1 MDYKLSLNVQ
11 CPLELLE
18 VCPSYKQTPLVEISV
33 LNNIR
38 LFVKDETSRMGL
50 GSFKALGGIYAVAKF
65 LLEQWQEEN
74 GSQLPVQRLTDPQVR
89 SWSNKFTFVC
99 ASAGNHGIAV
109 AKGAELFN
117 ANCRV
122 HIARSVPASFSEKL
136 TTLGAAVIR
145 SGETYEESMVAA
157 MNDNSKG
164 EVLLADSSW
173 PGYYHLPML
182 VMEGYTVI
190 AEEMRQVFLRADN
203 WPTHVFLQA
212 GVGGLAASMAFEI
225 RKNWK
230 QQPRIIVVEPNA
242 APCLFESHKLGR
254 ATSVSGPISSMG
266 RLDCKEPSLI
276 AFKLLNELADD
287 FVCVSDD
294 DANTAANF
302 LVQNKVAT
310 TPSGAAGLAAIF
322 SNAKLNIAIPD
333 HSACLV
339 IATEGSV

>member
-1 MDYKLSLNVQ
+1 MDYQLSLNVR
-11 CPLELLE
+11 CALDLLE
-18 VCPSYKQTPLVEISV
+18 ICPAYTQTPIVEISP

-38 LFVKDETSRMGL
+38 LLIKDETNRMGL

-65 LLEQWQEEN
+65 LLEQWEKEN
-74 GSQLPVQRLTDPQVR
+74 GSQLPAGRLTDPEIR

-117 ANCRV
+117 ANSRV
-122 HIARSVPASFSEKL
+122 HIAHPVPASFAQRL
-136 TTLGAAVIR
+136 ATLGAVVIR

-157 MNDNSKG
+157 MNDNSNG
-164 EVLLADSSW
+164 ETLLADSSW

-190 AEEMRQVFLRADN
+190 AEEMRQVFLHEDN

-212 GVGGLAASMAFEI
+212 GVGGLAASMAYEI

-230 QQPRIIVVEPNA
+230 QQPSIVVVEPLA
-242 APCLFESHKLGR
+242 APCLFESYKRGR
-254 ATSVSGPISSMG
+254 VTTVSGPISSMG

-276 AFKLLNELADD
+276 AFKLLKELAND
-287 FVCVSDD
+287 FVCVSDE
-294 DANTAANF
+294 DALAAADF
-302 LVQNKVAT
+302 LAQNKLAT
-310 TPSGAAGLAAIF
+310 TASGAAGLAAIL
-322 SNAKLNIAIPD
+322 SNAKLDITIPD
-333 HSACLV
+333 NSTCLV
-339 IATEGSV
+339 IATEGSS

>member
-1 MDYKLSLNVQ
+1 
-11 CPLELLE
+11 
-18 VCPSYKQTPLVEISV
+18 
-33 LNNIR
+33 
-38 LFVKDETSRMGL
+38 MGL
-50 GSFKALGGIYAVAKF
+50 GSFKALGGIYAVAKY

-74 GSQLPVQRLTDPQVR
+74 GSQLPVRQLIDPQVR

-122 HIARSVPASFSEKL
+122 HIAHSVPTSFFQKL
-136 TTLGAAVIR
+136 TTLGAVVIR
-145 SGETYEESMVAA
+145 SGETYEDSTVAA
-157 MNDNSKG
+157 LNDNLNA

-173 PGYYHLPML
+173 SGYYHLPML

-190 AEEMRQVFLRADN
+190 AEEMRQVFLREDN

-212 GVGGLAASMAFEI
+212 GVGGLAASMTFEI
-225 RKNWK
+225 RKNWIK
-230 QQPRIIVVEPNA
+230 QPRIIVVEPNA

-302 LVQNKVAT
+302 LAQNKVAT
-310 TPSGAAGLAAIF
+310 TPSGAAGLAAIL
-322 SNAKLNIAIPD
+322 SSAKLNIPE
-333 HSACLV
+333 HSTCLV
-339 IATEGSV
+339 IATEGGV

>member
-18 VCPSYKQTPLVEISV
+18 VCPSYKQTPLLEISP

-38 LFVKDETSRMGL
+38 LFVKDETKRMGL
-50 GSFKALGGIYAVAKF
+50 GSFKALGGIYAVAKY

-74 GSQLPVQRLTDPQVR
+74 GSQLPVRQLIDPQVR

-122 HIARSVPASFSEKL
+122 HIAHSVPTSFFQKL
-136 TTLGAAVIR
+136 TTLGAVVIR
-145 SGETYEESMVAA
+145 SGETYEDSMVAA
-157 MNDNSKG
+157 LNDNLNA

-173 PGYYHLPML
+173 AGYYHLPML

-190 AEEMRQVFLRADN
+190 AEEMRQVFLREDN

-212 GVGGLAASMAFEI
+212 GVGGLAASMTFEI
-225 RKNWK
+225 RKNWIK
-230 QQPRIIVVEPNA
+230 QPRIIVVEPNA

-302 LVQNKVAT
+302 LAQNKVAT
-310 TPSGAAGLAAIF
+310 TPSGAAGLAAIL
-322 SNAKLNIAIPD
+322 SSAKLNIPE
-333 HSACLV
+333 HSTCLV
-339 IATEGSV
+339 IATEGGV

>member
-1 MDYKLSLNVQ
+1 MDYQLSLNVR
-11 CPLELLE
+11 CALDLLE
-18 VCPSYKQTPLVEISV
+18 ICPAYTQTPIVEISP

-38 LFVKDETSRMGL
+38 LLIKDETNRMGL

-65 LLEQWQEEN
+65 LLEQWQKEN
-74 GSQLPVQRLTDPQVR
+74 GSELPVQRLTDPEIR

-117 ANCRV
+117 ANSRV
-122 HIARSVPASFSEKL
+122 HIAHSVPASFAQRL
-136 TTLGAAVIR
+136 TTLGAVVIR

-157 MNDNSKG
+157 MNDNLNG
-164 EVLLADSSW
+164 ETLLADSSW

-190 AEEMRQVFLRADN
+190 AEEMRQVFLHEDN

-230 QQPRIIVVEPNA
+230 QQPRIIVVEPLA
-242 APCLFESHKLGR
+242 APCLFESYKQGR
-254 ATSVSGPISSMG
+254 TTTVSGPISSMG

-276 AFKLLNELADD
+276 AFKLLKELADD
-287 FVCVSDD
+287 FVCVSDE
-294 DANTAANF
+294 DALAAADF
-302 LVQNKVAT
+302 LAQNNLAT
-310 TPSGAAGLAAIF
+310 TASGAAGLAAIL
-322 SNAKLNIAIPD
+322 SIAKLDITIPD
-333 HSACLV
+333 YSVCLA
-339 IATEGSV
+339 IATEGSS

>member
-1 MDYKLSLNVQ
+1 MDYKLSLHVQ
-11 CPLELLE
+11 CPLDLLE
-18 VCPSYKQTPLVEISV
+18 VCPAYKQTPIVEISP

-38 LFVKDETSRMGL
+38 LLIKDETNRMGL

-65 LLEQWQEEN
+65 LLEQWQKEN
-74 GSQLPVQRLTDPQVR
+74 GSELPVQRLTDPEIR
-89 SWSNKFTFVC
+89 SWSNRFTFVC

-122 HIARSVPASFSEKL
+122 HIARPVPDSFAQRL
-136 TTLGAAVIR
+136 TALGAVVIR

-157 MNDNSKG
+157 LNDNSNG
-164 EVLLADSSW
+164 GILLADSSW

-190 AEEMRQVFLRADN
+190 AEEMRQVFLLKDS

-212 GVGGLAASMAFEI
+212 GVGGLAASLAFEI

-230 QQPRIIVVEPNA
+230 HQPRIIVVEPQA
-242 APCLFESHKLGR
+242 APCLFESHKQGR
-254 ATSVSGPISSMG
+254 ATTVSGPISSMG

-276 AFKLLNELADD
+276 AFDILKELADD
-287 FVCVSDD
+287 FVCVSDG
-294 DANTAANF
+294 DALVATDF
-302 LVQNKVAT
+302 LAQNKIAT
-310 TPSGAAGLAAIF
+310 TPSGAAGLAAIL
-322 SNAKLNIAIPD
+322 SNAKLGIAIPD
-333 HSACLV
+333 NSTCLA
-339 IATEGSV
+339 IATEGSI

>member
-1 MDYKLSLNVQ
+1 MDYQLSLNVR
-11 CPLELLE
+11 CALDLLE
-18 VCPSYKQTPLVEISV
+18 ICPAYTQTPIVEISP

-38 LFVKDETSRMGL
+38 LLIKDETNRMGL

-65 LLEQWQEEN
+65 LLEQWEKEN
-74 GSQLPVQRLTDPQVR
+74 GSQLPAGRLTDPEIR

-117 ANCRV
+117 ANSRV
-122 HIARSVPASFSEKL
+122 HIAHPVPASFAQRL
-136 TTLGAAVIR
+136 ATLGAVVIR

-157 MNDNSKG
+157 MNDNSNG
-164 EVLLADSSW
+164 ETLLADSSW

-190 AEEMRQVFLRADN
+190 AEEMRQVFLHEDN

-212 GVGGLAASMAFEI
+212 GVGGLAASMAYAI

-230 QQPRIIVVEPNA
+230 QQPSIVVVEPLA
-242 APCLFESHKLGR
+242 APCLFESYKRGR
-254 ATSVSGPISSMG
+254 VTTVSGPISSMG

-276 AFKLLNELADD
+276 AFKLLKELADD
-287 FVCVSDD
+287 FVCVSDE
-294 DANTAANF
+294 DALAAADF
-302 LVQNKVAT
+302 LAQNKLAT
-310 TPSGAAGLAAIF
+310 TASGAAGLAAIL
-322 SNAKLNIAIPD
+322 SNAKLDITIPD
-333 HSACLV
+333 NSTCLV
-339 IATEGSV
+339 IATEGSS

>member
-1 MDYKLSLNVQ
+1 MDYQLSLNVR
-11 CPLELLE
+11 CALDLLE
-18 VCPSYKQTPLVEISV
+18 ICPAYTQTPIVEISP

-38 LFVKDETSRMGL
+38 LLIKDETNRMGL

-65 LLEQWQEEN
+65 LLEQWQKEN
-74 GSQLPVQRLTDPQVR
+74 GSELPVQRLTDPEIR

-117 ANCRV
+117 ANSRV
-122 HIARSVPASFSEKL
+122 HIAHSVPASFAQRL
-136 TTLGAAVIR
+136 ATLGAVVIR

-157 MNDNSKG
+157 MNDNLNG
-164 EVLLADSSW
+164 ETLLADSSW

-190 AEEMRQVFLRADN
+190 AEEMRQVFLHEDN

-230 QQPRIIVVEPNA
+230 QQPCIVVVEPLA
-242 APCLFESHKLGR
+242 APCLFESYKQGR
-254 ATSVSGPISSMG
+254 TTIVSGPISSMG

-276 AFKLLNELADD
+276 AFKLLKELADD
-287 FVCVSDD
+287 FVCVSDE
-294 DANTAANF
+294 DALAAADF
-302 LVQNKVAT
+302 LAQNNLAT
-310 TPSGAAGLAAIF
+310 TASGAAGLAAIL
-322 SNAKLNIAIPD
+322 SNAKLDITIPD
-333 HSACLV
+333 NSICLA
-339 IATEGSV
+339 IATEGSS

>member
-1 MDYKLSLNVQ
+1 
-11 CPLELLE
+11 
-18 VCPSYKQTPLVEISV
+18 
-33 LNNIR
+33 
-38 LFVKDETSRMGL
+38 MGL
-50 GSFKALGGIYAVAKF
+50 GSFKALGGIYAVAKY

-74 GSQLPVQRLTDPQVR
+74 GSQLPVRQLIDPQVR
-89 SWSNKFTFVC
+89 RWSNKYTFVC

-122 HIARSVPASFSEKL
+122 HIAHSVPTSFFQKL
-136 TTLGAAVIR
+136 TTLGAVVIR
-145 SGETYEESMVAA
+145 SGETYEDSMVAA
-157 MNDNSKG
+157 LNDNLNA
-164 EVLLADSSW
+164 EILLADSSW

-190 AEEMRQVFLRADN
+190 AEEMRQVFLREGN

-225 RKNWK
+225 RKNWEK
-230 QQPRIIVVEPNA
+230 QPRIIVVEPNA

-302 LVQNKVAT
+302 LAQNKIVT
-310 TPSGAAGLAAIF
+310 TPSGAAGLAAIL
-322 SNAKLNIAIPD
+322 SNAKMNIPE
-333 HSACLV
+333 HSTCLV
-339 IATEGSV
+339 IATEGGV

>member
-1 MDYKLSLNVQ
+1 MDYQLSLNVR
-11 CPLELLE
+11 CALDLLE
-18 VCPSYKQTPLVEISV
+18 ICPAYTQTPIVEISP

-38 LFVKDETSRMGL
+38 LLIKDETNRMGL

-65 LLEQWQEEN
+65 LLEQWEKEN
-74 GSQLPVQRLTDPQVR
+74 GSQLSVGRLTDPEIR

-117 ANCRV
+117 ANSRV
-122 HIARSVPASFSEKL
+122 HIAHPVPASFAQRL
-136 TTLGAAVIR
+136 ATLGAVVIW

-157 MNDNSKG
+157 MNDNLNG
-164 EVLLADSSW
+164 ETLLADSSW

-190 AEEMRQVFLRADN
+190 AEEMRQVFLHEDN

-230 QQPRIIVVEPNA
+230 QQPRIIVVEPLA
-242 APCLFESHKLGR
+242 APCLFESYKRGR
-254 ATSVSGPISSMG
+254 VTTVSGPISSMG

-276 AFKLLNELADD
+276 AFKLLKELADD
-287 FVCVSDD
+287 FVCVSDE
-294 DANTAANF
+294 DALAAADF
-302 LVQNKVAT
+302 LAQNNLAT
-310 TPSGAAGLAAIF
+310 TASGAAGLAAIL
-322 SNAKLNIAIPD
+322 SNAKLDITIPD
-333 HSACLV
+333 NSICLA
-339 IATEGSV
+339 IATEGSS

>member
-1 MDYKLSLNVQ
+1 MDYQLSLNVR
-11 CPLELLE
+11 CALDLLE
-18 VCPSYKQTPLVEISV
+18 ICPAYTQTPIVEISP

-38 LFVKDETSRMGL
+38 LLIKDETNRMGL

-65 LLEQWQEEN
+65 LLEQWEKEN
-74 GSQLPVQRLTDPQVR
+74 GSQLPAGRLTDPEIR

-117 ANCRV
+117 ANSRV
-122 HIARSVPASFSEKL
+122 HIAHPVPASFAQRL
-136 TTLGAAVIR
+136 ATLGAVVIR

-157 MNDNSKG
+157 MNDNSNG
-164 EVLLADSSW
+164 ETLLADSSW

-190 AEEMRQVFLRADN
+190 AEEMRQVFLHEDN

-212 GVGGLAASMAFEI
+212 GVGGLAASMAYEI

-230 QQPRIIVVEPNA
+230 QQPSIVVVEPLA
-242 APCLFESHKLGR
+242 APCLFESYKRGR
-254 ATSVSGPISSMG
+254 VTTVSGPISSMG

-302 LVQNKVAT
+302 LAQNKVAT
-310 TPSGAAGLAAIF
+310 TPSGAAGLAAIL
-322 SNAKLNIAIPD
+322 SSAKLNIPE
-333 HSACLV
+333 HSTCLV
-339 IATEGSV
+339 IATEGGV